1 MTDNKKFIPCIYLCE
16 DKAWSDFTKTD
27 VISEDPAA
35 LAEAYSDAGA
45 DELIVFDLSPEGNDK
60 LHEDSL
66 HMLQKI
72 CKAVDVDVLGA
83 GNVKRMEDIKK
94 LLYAGCKKA
103 FLNYSKEGNREILKE
118 VSDKFGKDKIG
129 ICYSNPQDITND
141 IENVDNLACRHL
153 SWQGEN
159 S

>member
-1 MTDNKKFIPCIYLCE
+1 MNDNKKFIPCIYLCE
-16 DKAWSDFTKTD
+16 DKAWSDFKKSD
-27 VISEDPAA
+27 VISKDPAA

-45 DELIVFDLSPEGNDK
+45 DEIIVFDLSPEGDDK

-118 VSDKFGKDKIG
+118 VDSKKEKPTLLLHACCGPCSTF
-129 ICYSNPQDITND
+129 P
-141 IENVDNLACRHL
+141 LADLCPHFKVTIYYN
-153 SWQGEN
+153 N
-159 S
+159 SK